1 MPYGILADIVVLIH
15 LAFVIFAVLGAF
27 LIIWR
32 PWILW
37 LHLPAIFWAIWIE
50 MTGGICPLTPL
61 ENWLRNRAGQGGYRG
76 DFVEHYLMP
85 VLYPPGLTRNMQ
97 ILSGVLVILAN
108 LAIYG
113 YVIFRLKPKML
124 NRGANNE

>member
-1 MPYGILADIVVLIH
+1 MPYGIFADIVVLIH

-61 ENWLRNRAGQGGYRG
+61 ENWLRIRAGQGGY
-76 DFVEHYLMP
+76 
-85 VLYPPGLTRNMQ
+85 
-97 ILSGVLVILAN
+97 LSRRRRPSAGGRARRKAAKKIGQKTDCRVI
-108 LAIYG
+108 
-113 YVIFRLKPKML
+113 
-124 NRGANNE
+124 